1 MVLLNPSWSGIPKLS
16 SVVYLPGTMPQIHP
30 DRLGM
35 MLGDFYEKQEVG
47 REGSTK

>member
-16 SVVYLPGTMPQIHP
+16 SVYLPGTMPQIHP

-35 MLGDFYEKQEVG
+35 MLGDFYEK
-47 REGSTK
+47 